1 MCTVTI
7 NIDEAQVRKANPML
21 TDMESI
27 TRWAQHLMDTCIADL
42 AEEEDYPLPEN
53 LKPYTIEELHARIR
67 ESEADSAAGRVH
79 DFDDV
84 IREIEEE
91 FAEEDRKELEMLEAV

>member
-1 MCTVTI
+1 MCEVKI
-7 NIDEAQVRKANPML
+7 RIDEAQVRKANPML

-53 LKPYTIEELHARIR
+53 LKPYTIEELNARIDQAMR
-67 ESEADSAAGRVH
+67 ESAAGLGQ
-79 DFDDV
+79 DLDEFID
-84 IREIEEE
+84 ELEEE
-91 FAEEDRKELEMLEAV
+91 FAREDALEMAEAV